1 MSWQD
6 SNQMLVK
13 EHLGLFKSASN
24 YDVYDLASGEKLLE
38 CREPN
43 LGWITKSLRF
53 TDYRRNTPFD
63 IHITD
68 DEGNLVVRVKRGI
81 SIFLS
86 NVDVFD
92 GSGVRL
98 GGFSQK
104 LFSIGGAFAV
114 LDNAGNEICHL
125 KGKWTSWD
133 FQFLAQGVELAR
145 VTKKWQGMGKEMFTT
160 ADNYV
165 LQISDD
171 LPPGSQTR
179 KLILAAVMCI
189 DMVLKE

>member
-1 MSWQD
+1 
-6 SNQMLVK
+6 MLVK

-24 YDVYDLASGEKLLE
+24 YDVFDLASGEKLLE

-43 LGWITKSLRF
+43 LGWLTKALRF
-53 TDYRRNTPFD
+53 TDYRRHTPFD
-63 IHITD
+63 VHVTD
-68 DEGNLVVRVKRGI
+68 EEGILVVQVKRGI

-86 NVDVFD
+86 KVDVFD
-92 GSGVRL
+92 GEGRRL

-104 LFSIGGAFAV
+104 LFSIGGAFRV
-114 LDNAGNEICHL
+114 LDEHGREVCQL
-125 KGKWTSWD
+125 TGKWTSWD
-133 FQFLAQGVELAR
+133 FSFTAQGVQLAR
-145 VTKKWQGMGKEMFTT
+145 VTKKWQGIGKEMFTT

-165 LQISDD
+165 LEISAD
-171 LPPGSQTR
+171 LPPESQTR